1 MRFTELDGPD
11 VNDLLRIEEESKLE
25 ESKLEQ

>member
-25 ESKLEQ
+25 ESKLEE